1 MNNNTI
7 VDNDLF
13 KNYKIRS
20 TEHLNSYNKII
31 NKVSQMLYEARRIE
45 FMMVDTSEKWHTAK
59 PLLDNITNILK
70 KKHNYVLHRPL
81 WEELHDRYVYYY
93 DYLNKINLNRPLP
106 LFRMTMHNE
115 ASDWWIRCKS
125 RGILQGPLI
134 HFDTHDDMNIET
146 PAAKNQE
153 CNQINHPVTCAVLYG
168 CANQVIWAMP
178 KWIHDSNMGFDQV
191 LVRKGNTIHYLR
203 SENSKTDKFILDDDV
218 LLVPD
223 KKLKEKSLKKYDYYT
238 RMRFDRQHID
248 TPEDWKILRKII
260 KPKRGKEN
268 TLTHFI
274 LDIDLDF
281 FAANGDKIS
290 LDDYLENFDDVESY
304 GRVHGLPGI
313 YNPRKVYIDEIET
326 TKALQKEEKHIKARI
341 KRFLKGLTYL
351 KRNGIT
357 PCVINISDS
366 CASLFS
372 GSPERAIYTNEYTPK
387 YFVPFMYSLLIPGF
401 IKLYNDVL

>member
-260 KPKRGKEN
+260 RMI
-268 TLTHFI
+268 I
-274 LDIDLDF
+274 LI
-281 FAANGDKIS
+281 I
-290 LDDYLENFDDVESY
+290 
-304 GRVHGLPGI
+304 
-313 YNPRKVYIDEIET
+313 
-326 TKALQKEEKHIKARI
+326 
-341 KRFLKGLTYL
+341 
-351 KRNGIT
+351 
-357 PCVINISDS
+357 
-366 CASLFS
+366 
-372 GSPERAIYTNEYTPK
+372 
-387 YFVPFMYSLLIPGF
+387 LI
-401 IKLYNDVL
+401 ILI